1 MTFLIVGANGNFS
14 LALQEILGDN
24 SYRVIDKNLY
34 GNWENSESK
43 LTSVIRK
50 NFEEYNT
57 KYLINTVG
65 IISKNYNPEFVKY
78 WNYCFPKH
86 LYQICENLN
95 LTLVTLGSVHEN
107 IPDMPTGNP
116 YLESKKSL
124 EQFLVTKEFRN
135 SLHFQF
141 HTWYGGKNVNPEM
154 FLGQLI
160 TSIRDGRFFNMS
172 SGNQVREYH
181 HVIDDATC
189 VLTNLENGMLGTH
202 SISHGELLTLEEIAR
217 KLFRH
222 FDCENLLKLNQI
234 SSPNIEVTNRV
245 ALPVYTFKTKF
256 RPTIEGLIEYVAK
269 KI

>member
-1 MTFLIVGANGNFS
+1 MTLLIVGANGNFS
-14 LALQEILGDN
+14 LALQEILGEKN
-24 SYRVIDKNLY
+24 YRIIDKNLY
-34 GNWENSESK
+34 GDWENSESK

-50 NFEEYNT
+50 HIDQYNT
-57 KYLINTVG
+57 KYLLNTVG
-65 IISKNYNPEFVKY
+65 IISKNCDPEFVNY
-78 WNYCFPKH
+78 WNYCFPVH

-124 EQFLVTKEFRN
+124 EQFLVSKAFRN

-141 HTWYGGKNVNPEM
+141 HTWYGGKHVNPEM

-160 TSIRDGRFFNMS
+160 TSIRGGRIFKMS
-172 SGNQVREYH
+172 SGDQLREYH

-189 VLTNLENGMLGTH
+189 VLTYFENGMSGTH
-202 SISHGELLTLEEIAR
+202 SISHGELFTLEEIAR

-222 FDCENLLKLNQI
+222 FNCENLLKLNQF
-234 SSPNIEVTNRV
+234 SSPKIEVTNKM
-245 ALPVYTFKTKF
+245 ALPVDNVKTKF
-256 RPTIEGLIEYVAK
+256 RPTMEGLIEYVAK
-269 KI
+269 NI

>member
-1 MTFLIVGANGNFS
+1 MTLLIVGANGNFS

-24 SYRVIDKNLY
+24 SFRIINKNLY
-34 GNWENSESK
+34 GDWDNSESK
-43 LTSVIRK
+43 LTSIIRK
-50 NFEEYNT
+50 NVEECNT

-65 IISKNYNPEFVKY
+65 IVSKNCDPEFVKY
-78 WNYCFPKH
+78 WNYYFPKH

-107 IPDMPTGNP
+107 VPDMPTGNP

-124 EQFLVTKEFRN
+124 ERFLMTKEFKN
-135 SLHFQF
+135 SFHFQF

-160 TSIRDGRFFNMS
+160 TSIRGGRIFNMS
-172 SGNQVREYH
+172 SGEQVREYH

-189 VLTNLENGMLGTH
+189 VLTNLENGMLGTL

-222 FDCENLLKLNQI
+222 FNCENLLKLNQI
-234 SSPNIEVTNRV
+234 SSPNIEVTNKM
-245 ALPVYTFKTKF
+245 ALPVHAVKMKF
-256 RPTIEGLIEYVAK
+256 RPTMEGLIEYVAK
-269 KI
+269 NI